1 MTLKENL
8 EFLRWIE
15 ETKGYKGCE
24 NCIYWINNECS
35 NDEANADIVCN
46 GWENSDNQ

>member
-24 NCIYWINNECS
+24 NCIHWINNECQ
-35 NDEANADIVCN
+35 NDDANADIVCN